1 MSFYNRIRLP
11 LYLSKPQFPETK
23 EVYTKSNGATVTLS
37 ASIKKTYALKTGY
50 MPEQWHERLKT
61 ALLHDT
67 VNIEGDKYAGGVKLE
82 KMDEIDWLDFLDYPT
97 APVNGTVSVDPF
109 FAVNANCQ
117 TCTEFSQLDLTDDN
131 AGDVDEGETVNLD
144 VSANDDIFC
153 QPATFSITSFDSNY
167 LEDVSIDQNGNI
179 TFTVKED
186 VVAINNLAGI
196 KYRVTCA
203 NGQYDEADVYM
214 NVQGT
219 IEGCLAPTGLSVAYG
234 ATYPTV
240 VTISWVAPDPVPAI
254 GYNWFLY
261 TADNL
266 ITPVDSGTSA
276 TTSADITLPDQGVN
290 YVVMVQSDCDGT
302 TSNLVQIGFTSP
314 VNESEVCGQYSV
326 TYNDGTGNPL
336 NRTQFT
342 YINCSNGEVNYIIF
356 NMTTVLICA
365 LQTEPGV
372 PVMIVGATNSE
383 YLGEC

>member
-1 MSFYNRIRLP
+1 
-11 LYLSKPQFPETK
+11 
-23 EVYTKSNGATVTLS
+23 VYTKSNGDTVTLS
-37 ASIKKTYALKTGY
+37 ASIKKTYALKTGW
-50 MPEQWHERLKT
+50 MPEPWHERLKT

-97 APVNGTVSVDPF
+97 APVNGVVSVDPF

-117 TCTEFSQLDLTDDN
+117 TCDEFTQVNLTDDN
-131 AGDVDEGETVNLD
+131 AGDVDEGETVDID
-144 VSANDDIFC
+144 VTTNDDIFC
-153 QPATFSITSFDSNY
+153 QPATFSITSFNSDY
-167 LEDVSIDQNGNI
+167 LEDVSIDQDGNI

-214 NVQGT
+214 NILGT
-219 IEGCLAPTGLSVAYG
+219 IEGCLAPTDLSSSFG
-234 ATYPTV
+234 ETFPTINTV
-240 VTISWVAPDPVPAI
+240 SWVAPDPVPGN
-254 GYNWFLY
+254 GYKWFLY
-261 TADNL
+261 TAGNL
-266 ITPVDSGTSA
+266 VTPVDSGTSA
-276 TTSADITLPDQGVN
+276 GLSADITLPDQGVN
-290 YVVMVQSDCDGT
+290 YVVMVQSDCDGADLV
-302 TSNLVQIGFTSP
+302 SNLVSISFTSP

-336 NRTQFT
+336 NRTEFT
-342 YINCSNGEVNYIIF
+342 YINCSNGEVNYLIF
-356 NMTTVLICA
+356 NLTTVLICA

-372 PVMIVGATNSE
+372 PVMIIGATNST